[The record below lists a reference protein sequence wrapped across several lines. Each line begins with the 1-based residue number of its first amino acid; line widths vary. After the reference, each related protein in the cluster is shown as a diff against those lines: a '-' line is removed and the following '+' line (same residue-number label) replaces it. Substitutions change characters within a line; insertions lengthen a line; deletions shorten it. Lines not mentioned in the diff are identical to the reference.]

1 MLNTCDYFFCVLQI
15 EDSLYLIVS
24 VTCVSHRMF
33 GNKVAYKQ
41 GGESPKHV
49 SRRVASLTGVC
60 IQIAVFPHPC
70 RQGVFHLHTHTPPT
84 PNVLTQRWSVHS
96 LISFSVWENLILR
109 GVCYLVK
116 QLPFTEQ
123 FSRLWTCDLCN
134 SSSGVLTQGPPHA
147 LLLSHLP

>member
-1 MLNTCDYFFCVLQI
+1 MVWRISVLNTCDYFFCVLQI

-24 VTCVSHRMF
+24 VTCVSHRML

-84 PNVLTQRWSVHS
+84 PNVLTHAGLCTLSSPSVSGKTSFWEGFVTSSSSCPS
-96 LISFSVWENLILR
+96 L
-109 GVCYLVK
+109 
-116 QLPFTEQ
+116 
-123 FSRLWTCDLCN
+123 N
-134 SSSGVLTQGPPHA
+134 SSPDFGLAIYATALQGF
-147 LLLSHLP
+147 